1 MCSDERL
8 RLVGGLVICKM
19 GFCAVGIVGV
29 SLVAEVGL
37 LWGVEFMQVGSGM
50 GCALLWFSFIF
61 GFCWFLHLVQ
71 IMVSV
76 EM

>member
-1 MCSDERL
+1 M
-8 RLVGGLVICKM
+8 
-19 GFCAVGIVGV
+19 
-29 SLVAEVGL
+29 SLAEVGL
-37 LWGVEFMQVGSGM
+37 LLGVGFMQVGSGM
-50 GCALLWFSFIF
+50 GCVLLWFSFIF